1 MTYRFQFDPRTD
13 DPRPLAERH
22 EELAAR
28 MCGVSVEQYR
38 AQKAAAEA
46 ALFAPRQPQTI
57 TT

>member
-1 MTYRFQFDPRTD
+1 MRFAFDPRTD

-28 MCGVSVEQYR
+28 MYGQSVTEYR

-46 ALFAPRQPQTI
+46 ALFAPVTPHEKAPS
-57 TT
+57 